1 VSTTSS
7 AERVTGNHGDLYS
20 PSDMARRAET
30 IGAAKA
36 SARPTQ
42 TLLLAALAGAFIALG
57 AEFATIVGT
66 DTSLGYGPTRLLMG
80 VAFSVGLLLVVL
92 AGAELFTGNAL
103 IVVAWASGRVSTA
116 RILGNWL
123 LVYLGNLVGSL
134 LIVGLVYVGR
144 VWALDGQKV
153 GAAALSLAATKVSLD
168 PLQAVALGILC
179 NFLVC
184 LAVWLTYS
192 ARTTTDKLIALT
204 LPVAAFVASGFEHS
218 VANMYIIPLGILLRG
233 HAEIAQ
239 IVGNSPALLNLTWE
253 RFLIANLL
261 PVTIGNIIG
270 GGLMVGIAY
279 WLAYIRP
286 TRPAVTDG
294 EPGRSRDAG

>member
-1 VSTTSS
+1 MTSGAES
-7 AERVTGNHGDLYS
+7 ATENRSDLYS
-20 PSDMARRAET
+20 PLEMARRAET
-30 IGAAKA
+30 VGVAKA
-36 SARPTQ
+36 NARPAQ
-42 TLLLAALAGAFIALG
+42 TLLLAALAGAYIAIG

-80 VAFSVGLLLVVL
+80 VAFAVGLLLVVL
-92 AGAELFTGNAL
+92 AGAELFTGNVL
-103 IVVAWASGRVSTA
+103 IVVAWASRRVTA
-116 RILGNWL
+116 TRLLRNWF
-123 LVYLGNLVGSL
+123 LVYVGNMAGSL

-153 GAAALSLAATKVSLD
+153 GVTALTVAATKTSLD
-168 PLQAVALGILC
+168 PLQAVALGTLC

-192 ARTTTDKLIALT
+192 ARTATDKLLALT

-218 VANMYIIPLGILLRG
+218 VANMYFIPLGILLRG
-233 HAEIAQ
+233 QAD
-239 IVGNSPALLNLTWE
+239 IVQLAGNPATLMNLTWD
-253 RFLIANLL
+253 RFLTANLL

-270 GGLMVGIAY
+270 GAVMVGLAY

-286 TRPAVTDG
+286 TLSIPLGG
-294 EPGRSRDAG
+294 EAGRTRDAG